1 MQGREF
7 GEVSSDPI
15 KRDTDRDEIARTSS
29 WAHPTVEVGGCTQR
43 PNVPPSATSSTL
55 VSTAGPTPPSNAES
69 CVHGAIL
76 SVLFALPDLPVDVQT
91 HTVTVDA

>member
-1 MQGREF
+1 MQGHESR
-7 GEVSSDPI
+7 EVSSDPI
-15 KRDTDRDEIARTSS
+15 KRDTDRDEIARTSPCTY
-29 WAHPTVEVGGCTQR
+29 PTGQQMPQR
-43 PNVPPSATSSTL
+43 PNVPPSATSSAV

-76 SVLFALPDLPVDVQT
+76 SAPFALPDLPVDVQT